1 MDFRTQ
7 VAEEKKRLSQQ
18 RRDVQKRMSALES
31 ELGALG
37 AEMKNIDGEMAAIEA
52 YETAQGSAPALK
64 RRQPRKAAAGAK
76 TGSGTK
82 KATRRRRRVSRRG
95 EILAA
100 IASFGSAGAGRAD
113 IIQTLN
119 VKGDKSAEQSVSNAL
134 AALKKSGD
142 VAHEDGKYIAG
153 AASAGAPADAPG
165 GDPGGASAG
174 APADAPGGA
183 PAGAPAGESP
193 APAAAEESPAPESA
207 TTAPQ
212 ARRRRTSR
220 RTAIVSIIEAA
231 GSEGVGRSAIIEQLG
246 VKGDKSAE
254 QSVSNALANLKKSG
268 GVAHND
274 GKYSSAS

>member
-7 VAEEKKRLSQQ
+7 VTEEKKRLSQQ
-18 RRDVQKRMSALES
+18 RRDVQKRVSALES
-31 ELGALG
+31 ELTALG

-52 YETAQGSAPALK
+52 YETAKGSAPAPK
-64 RRQPRKAAAGAK
+64 RRQPRKAAAPATGLGTKA
-76 TGSGTK
+76 GSGTK
-82 KATRRRRRVSRRG
+82 KATRRRRRVSRRA
-95 EILAA
+95 EILSA
-100 IASFGSAGAGRAD
+100 IASFGSTGAGRAD

-153 AASAGAPADAPG
+153 ADAPADAP
-165 GDPGGASAG
+165 A
-174 APADAPGGA
+174 GA
-183 PAGAPAGESP
+183 PAGARAGESP
-193 APAAAEESPAPESA
+193 APAAAEESRAPESA
-207 TTAPQ
+207 TAAPK

-220 RTAIVSIIEAA
+220 RAAIVSIIEAA
-231 GSEGVGRSAIIEQLG
+231 GSEGVGRAAIIEQLG

>member
-113 IIQTLN
+113 IIQKLN

-153 AASAGAPADAPG
+153 AASAGAPG

-174 APADAPGGA
+174 APADAPG
-183 PAGAPAGESP
+183 GAPAGESP